1 MIVLMTI
8 AERILQGRRVL
19 ETAATLWGGALG
31 VIGLALA
38 LGCPAEVLE
47 GGLGGALGTA
57 LWSVTSSAATP
68 SSLGW
73 AGQGVAL

>member
-1 MIVLMTI
+1 MIKLMTI
-8 AERILQGRRVL
+8 AERILQGRRAL
-19 ETAATLWGGALG
+19 ETAAVLWGGALG
-31 VIGLALA
+31 VTGLALA

-57 LWSVTSSAATP
+57 LWSVAPGALMPQPLS
-68 SSLGW
+68 W